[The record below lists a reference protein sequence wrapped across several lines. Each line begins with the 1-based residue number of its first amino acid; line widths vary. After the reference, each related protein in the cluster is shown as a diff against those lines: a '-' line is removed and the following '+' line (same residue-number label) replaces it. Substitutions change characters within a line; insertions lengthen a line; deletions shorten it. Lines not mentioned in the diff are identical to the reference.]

1 LVFQENRM
9 AWGRVL
15 ALMVLLAAPASAQ
28 PRPPEDPLADFRT
41 SLTTAPAASA
51 LTERGTVY
59 VPAYAAIRAGG
70 GKTRIDLATTL
81 GIHNTAED
89 KALVIERIDY
99 FETSGRLVQK
109 YLAQPIAV
117 KPLGTIEIFVPRDD
131 TRGGTGANFLVG
143 WAAAG
148 PIAEPLVETVMI
160 GTVGNTSYSFVS
172 QGRAVRPPN
181 TK

>member
-1 LVFQENRM
+1 MVRCRLI
-9 AWGRVL
+9 ALTIVL
-15 ALMVLLAAPASAQ
+15 SALSLATVGAPAVAQ
-28 PRPPEDPLADFRT
+28 DPLAGFAD
-41 SLTTAPAASA
+41 SLTTLPEPGT
-51 LTERGTVY
+51 LTQRGTVY

-99 FETSGRLVQK
+99 FETSGKLVQT
-109 YLAQPIAV
+109 YLAKPVAV
-117 KPLGTIEIFVPRDD
+117 RPLGTIEIFVARED

-148 PIAEPLVETVMI
+148 PIAEPLIETVMI
-160 GTVGNTSYSFVS
+160 GSVGNTSYSFVS
-172 QGRAVRPPN
+172 QGRPVRPAG
-181 TK
+181 TR